1 MAESS
6 FVNITKYLSH
16 VMKDALSSLN
26 TSAWEEKVLIS
37 DIKCPVT
44 FGTVPWSS
52 SYLKCYINSYMCCR
66 MCIELNI
73 YIDIFMWFKQSLFHM
88 FTVMTA
94 WCLSY
99 VQSYGGKKLNVL
111 FMDCTVLLKNKNCKY
126 FTLNGY
132 LSISNFLLYIH
143 IFF

>member
-1 MAESS
+1 MTSLCNLKSNSKKIISAHKGEMSC
-6 FVNITKYLSH
+6 NIRHCALEQFLSQMLHKQLYVLQNVYWIKY
-16 VMKDALSSLN
+16 
-26 TSAWEEKVLIS
+26 
-37 DIKCPVT
+37 
-44 FGTVPWSS
+44 
-52 SYLKCYINSYMCCR
+52 
-66 MCIELNI
+66 I